1 MGRIVFI
8 DDAGPPSVLLA
19 HFDGSDGSTT
29 FTDEYGHT
37 ISALNAAALGTGQYK
52 FGSASLCLMNSAASF
67 GGATPADKL
76 TASSHADFA
85 IGTSDFCVE
94 LWVYRTA
101 GVGNNFITFASQ
113 NWNIYY
119 DNSANSL
126 RFWDGGATRITGDS
140 TLANVTWYHVALT
153 RSGTSVRLFING
165 TQTGSTYTDSG
176 PTNLGQAAILLGHYP
191 ASGSYHQGYMRS
203 VRVTVGAAR
212 YTSNFTAPSAPFPEN
227 GTDDANYA
235 NVKLLLQFNGAAG
248 STTFTDVKGH
258 TVTPSGSAMAIQWPG
273 IVMPYG
279 KYAVATSHA
288 DFAFGIGDFTVEM
301 FVRRE
306 AALNASLLTFA
317 SQNWNIYYDNSA
329 NSLRFWDG
337 STDRIIGG
345 AMSTATW
352 YHIALTRASGVVRLF
367 IDGTQTGINWTDS
380 GPTNLGQADVLI
392 GAYPNGSKCE
402 AYIDELRLTKGL
414 ARYTSNF
421 TAPSSAF
428 VI

>member
-126 RFWDGGATRITGDS
+126 RFWDG
-140 TLANVTWYHVALT
+140 
-153 RSGTSVRLFING
+153 
-165 TQTGSTYTDSG
+165 
-176 PTNLGQAAILLGHYP
+176 
-191 ASGSYHQGYMRS
+191 
-203 VRVTVGAAR
+203 
-212 YTSNFTAPSAPFPEN
+212 
-227 GTDDANYA
+227 
-235 NVKLLLQFNGAAG
+235 
-248 STTFTDVKGH
+248 
-258 TVTPSGSAMAIQWPG
+258 
-273 IVMPYG
+273 
-279 KYAVATSHA
+279 
-288 DFAFGIGDFTVEM
+288 
-301 FVRRE
+301 
-306 AALNASLLTFA
+306 
-317 SQNWNIYYDNSA
+317 
-329 NSLRFWDG
+329 